1 MIENIGSI
9 NKSTKQLNDEKEVSL
24 NLDNQ
29 SNKIISGEDW
39 LINAVN
45 KIKNTNNDEI
55 NSTDIIKNLKYWITY
70 AKKAQNIAYYVND
83 DFKKDMDNVNHCYLR
98 LYHELN
104 ATYDATNEVM
114 IYDGYT
120 EKVIIDELKKQNYSK
135 KEICNAVK
143 NFSPLQLD
151 DRDINTLYELKDMQI
166 PFKVLQ
172 FKQLFKNDN
181 NLSLEQKIENY
192 MLEHNITYEDIHVEK
207 FLNKDIYMTA
217 KNISTAIKIQKLQNK
232 KMNRIR
238 NHFICFGN
246 IANLSNT
253 IKHLYKDRKNINSLS
268 AAINILRRNKNSA
281 KYEYLKEATKFCH
294 NKVVMSCDKEAQ
306 FFKENNSDF
315 KIAKHMIL
323 LGYNPNEIAKTLMNN
338 SPLLPSNEE
347 SKNIVNKAI
356 IVIKQ
361 EQIQFMAKDIS
372 KQSNVINT
380 INEDFMLEASKIL
393 KKSPNIVWS
402 EKENDMMKEVLLQ
415 KGYNKNQIQQ
425 VLEKCSPIPIEAVEK
440 EESMNLDKNN
450 NVLSNF
456 ITNEMNK
463 NLSNRAIIQHVMNKR
478 DTFTE
483 LKDKPNSMQRQIIL
497 NTIKKV
503 QKENYLFR

>member
-1 MIENIGSI
+1 MITLIENVGAI
-9 NKSTKQLNDEKEVSL
+9 NKSIRQTKIDDKSNQIIFDEFSDE
-24 NLDNQ
+24 N
-29 SNKIISGEDW
+29 W

-45 KIKNTNNDEI
+45 KFKNVRENDIELDTKK
-55 NSTDIIKNLKYWITY
+55 SLRYWINY
-70 AKKAQNIAYYVND
+70 AKKAQNIAHYIND
-83 DFKKDMDNVNHCYLR
+83 DYKNDVVNSYLK

-104 ATYDATNEVM
+104 ASYDATNDVM
-114 IYDGYT
+114 TYDGYT
-120 EKVIIDELKKQNYSK
+120 EKVIIDELKKQGFNK
-135 KEICNAVK
+135 EEICNTVK
-143 NFSPLQLD
+143 LLSPLQLENE
-151 DRDINTLYELKDMQI
+151 DIDALYKLENMKI
-166 PFKVLQ
+166 PFEVPKLN
-172 FKQLFKNDN
+172 QLFKKND

-192 MLEHNITYEDIHVEK
+192 MSEHNITYEDIDVEK
-207 FLNKDIYMTA
+207 FLDKDIYMTA
-217 KNISTAIKIQKLQNK
+217 KNISAAIKIQKLQNRRINK
-232 KMNRIR
+232 IR

-380 INEDFMLEASKIL
+380 INEDFMLEASKML

-483 LKDKPNSMQRQIIL
+483 LKDKPNSMQRQIIF

>member
-1 MIENIGSI
+1 MITLIENVGAI
-9 NKSTKQLNDEKEVSL
+9 NKSIRQTKIDDKSNQIIFDEFSDE
-24 NLDNQ
+24 N
-29 SNKIISGEDW
+29 W

-45 KIKNTNNDEI
+45 KFKNVRENDIELDTKK
-55 NSTDIIKNLKYWITY
+55 SLRYWINY
-70 AKKAQNIAYYVND
+70 AKKAQNIAHYIND
-83 DFKKDMDNVNHCYLR
+83 DYKNDVVNSYLK

-104 ATYDATNEVM
+104 ASYDATNDVM
-114 IYDGYT
+114 TYDGYT
-120 EKVIIDELKKQNYSK
+120 EKVIIDELKKQGFNK
-135 KEICNAVK
+135 EEICNTVK
-143 NFSPLQLD
+143 LLSPLQLENE
-151 DRDINTLYELKDMQI
+151 DIDALYKLENMKI
-166 PFKVLQ
+166 PFEVPKLN
-172 FKQLFKNDN
+172 QLFKKND

-192 MLEHNITYEDIHVEK
+192 MSEHNITYEDIDVEK
-207 FLNKDIYMTA
+207 FLDKDIYMTA
-217 KNISTAIKIQKLQNK
+217 KNISAAIKIQKLQNRRINK
-232 KMNRIR
+232 IR

-338 SPLLPSNEE
+338 SSLLPSNEE

-380 INEDFMLEASKIL
+380 ISEDFMLEASKIL

>member
-1 MIENIGSI
+1 MITLIENVGAI
-9 NKSTKQLNDEKEVSL
+9 NKSIRQTKIDDKSNQIIFDEFSDE
-24 NLDNQ
+24 N
-29 SNKIISGEDW
+29 W

-45 KIKNTNNDEI
+45 KFKNVRENDIELDTKK
-55 NSTDIIKNLKYWITY
+55 SLRYWINY
-70 AKKAQNIAYYVND
+70 AKKAQNIAHYIND
-83 DFKKDMDNVNHCYLR
+83 DYKNDVVNSYLK

-104 ATYDATNEVM
+104 ASYDATNDVM
-114 IYDGYT
+114 TYDGYT
-120 EKVIIDELKKQNYSK
+120 EKVIIDELKKQGFNK
-135 KEICNAVK
+135 EEICNTVK
-143 NFSPLQLD
+143 LLSPLQLENE
-151 DRDINTLYELKDMQI
+151 DIDALYKLENMKI
-166 PFKVLQ
+166 PFEVPKLN
-172 FKQLFKNDN
+172 QLFKKND

-192 MLEHNITYEDIHVEK
+192 MSEHNIAYEDIDVEK
-207 FLNKDIYMTA
+207 FLDKDIYMTA
-217 KNISTAIKIQKLQNK
+217 KNISAAIKIQKLQNRRINK
-232 KMNRIR
+232 IR

-483 LKDKPNSMQRQIIL
+483 LKDKPNSMQRQIIF

>member
-1 MIENIGSI
+1 MITLIENVGAI
-9 NKSTKQLNDEKEVSL
+9 NKSIRQTKIDDKSNQIIFDEFSDE
-24 NLDNQ
+24 N
-29 SNKIISGEDW
+29 W

-45 KIKNTNNDEI
+45 KFKNVRENDIELDTKK
-55 NSTDIIKNLKYWITY
+55 SLRYWINY
-70 AKKAQNIAYYVND
+70 AKKAQNIAHYIND
-83 DFKKDMDNVNHCYLR
+83 DYKNDVVNSYLK

-104 ATYDATNEVM
+104 ASYDATNDVM
-114 IYDGYT
+114 TYDGYT
-120 EKVIIDELKKQNYSK
+120 EKVIIDELKKQGFNK
-135 KEICNAVK
+135 EEICNTVK
-143 NFSPLQLD
+143 LLSPLQLENE
-151 DRDINTLYELKDMQI
+151 DIDALYKLENMKI
-166 PFKVLQ
+166 PFEVPKLN
-172 FKQLFKNDN
+172 QLFKKND

-192 MLEHNITYEDIHVEK
+192 MSEHNITYEDIDVEK
-207 FLNKDIYMTA
+207 FLDKDIYMTA
-217 KNISTAIKIQKLQNK
+217 KNISAAIKIQKLQNRRINK
-232 KMNRIR
+232 IR

-415 KGYNKNQIQQ
+415 KGYNKNQSQQ
-425 VLEKCSPIPIEAVEK
+425 VLEKCYPIPIEAVEK

>member
-1 MIENIGSI
+1 MIENIGAI
-9 NKSTKQLNDEKEVSL
+9 NKSIRQTKIDDKSNQIIFDEFSDE
-24 NLDNQ
+24 N
-29 SNKIISGEDW
+29 W

-45 KIKNTNNDEI
+45 KFKNVRENDIELDTKK
-55 NSTDIIKNLKYWITY
+55 SLRYWINY
-70 AKKAQNIAYYVND
+70 AKKAQNIAHYIND
-83 DFKKDMDNVNHCYLR
+83 DYKNDVVNSYLK

-104 ATYDATNEVM
+104 ASYDATNDVM
-114 IYDGYT
+114 TYDGYT
-120 EKVIIDELKKQNYSK
+120 EKVIIDELKKQGFNK
-135 KEICNAVK
+135 EEICNTVK
-143 NFSPLQLD
+143 LLSPLQLENE
-151 DRDINTLYELKDMQI
+151 DIDALYKLENMKI
-166 PFKVLQ
+166 PFEVPKLN
-172 FKQLFKNDN
+172 QLFKKND

-192 MLEHNITYEDIHVEK
+192 MSEHNITYEDIDVEK
-207 FLNKDIYMTA
+207 FLDKDIYMTA
-217 KNISTAIKIQKLQNK
+217 KNISAAIKIQKLQNRRINK
-232 KMNRIR
+232 IR

-253 IKHLYKDRKNINSLS
+253 IKSIYKNRKNIDSLS
-268 AAINILRRNKNSA
+268 AAIQILKRNKNSV
-281 KYEYLKEATKFCH
+281 KYEYLKEATNLCH

>member
-1 MIENIGSI
+1 MIENVGAI
-9 NKSTKQLNDEKEVSL
+9 NKSIRQTKIDDKSNQIIFDEFSDE
-24 NLDNQ
+24 N
-29 SNKIISGEDW
+29 W

-45 KIKNTNNDEI
+45 KFKNVRENDIELDTKK
-55 NSTDIIKNLKYWITY
+55 SLRYWINY
-70 AKKAQNIAYYVND
+70 AKKAQNIAHYIND
-83 DFKKDMDNVNHCYLR
+83 DYKNDVVNSYLK

-104 ATYDATNEVM
+104 ASYDATNDVM
-114 IYDGYT
+114 TYDGYT
-120 EKVIIDELKKQNYSK
+120 EKVIIDELKKQGFN
-135 KEICNAVK
+135 KEKICNTVK
-143 NFSPLQLD
+143 LLSPLQLENE
-151 DRDINTLYELKDMQI
+151 DIDALYKLENMKI
-166 PFKVLQ
+166 PFEVPKLN
-172 FKQLFKNDN
+172 QLFKKND

-192 MLEHNITYEDIHVEK
+192 MSEHNITYEDIDVEK
-207 FLNKDIYMTA
+207 FLDKDIYMTA
-217 KNISTAIKIQKLQNK
+217 KNISAAIKIQKLQNRRINK
-232 KMNRIR
+232 IR

-483 LKDKPNSMQRQIIL
+483 LKDKPNSMQRQIIF

>member
-1 MIENIGSI
+1 MITLIENVGAI
-9 NKSTKQLNDEKEVSL
+9 NKSIRQTKIDDKSNQIIFDEFSDE
-24 NLDNQ
+24 N
-29 SNKIISGEDW
+29 W

-45 KIKNTNNDEI
+45 KFKNVRENDIELDTKK
-55 NSTDIIKNLKYWITY
+55 SLRYWINY
-70 AKKAQNIAYYVND
+70 AKKAQNIAHYIND
-83 DFKKDMDNVNHCYLR
+83 DYKNDVVNSYLK

-104 ATYDATNEVM
+104 ASYDATNDVM
-114 IYDGYT
+114 TYDGYT
-120 EKVIIDELKKQNYSK
+120 EKVIIDELKKQGFNK
-135 KEICNAVK
+135 EEICNTVK
-143 NFSPLQLD
+143 LLSPLQLENE
-151 DRDINTLYELKDMQI
+151 DIDALYKLENMKI
-166 PFKVLQ
+166 PFEVPKLN
-172 FKQLFKNDN
+172 QLFKKND

-192 MLEHNITYEDIHVEK
+192 MSEHNITYEDIDVEK
-207 FLNKDIYMTA
+207 FLDKDIYMTA
-217 KNISTAIKIQKLQNK
+217 KNISAAIKIQKLQNRRINK
-232 KMNRIR
+232 IR

-402 EKENDMMKEVLLQ
+402 EKENDMMKQPLLQ

>member
-1 MIENIGSI
+1 MIENVGAI
-9 NKSTKQLNDEKEVSL
+9 NKSIRQTKIDDKSNQIIFDEFSDE
-24 NLDNQ
+24 N
-29 SNKIISGEDW
+29 W

-45 KIKNTNNDEI
+45 KFKNVRENDIELDTKK
-55 NSTDIIKNLKYWITY
+55 SLRYWINY
-70 AKKAQNIAYYVND
+70 AKKAQNIAHYIND
-83 DFKKDMDNVNHCYLR
+83 DYKNDVVNSYLK

-104 ATYDATNEVM
+104 ASYDATNDVM
-114 IYDGYT
+114 TYDGYT
-120 EKVIIDELKKQNYSK
+120 EKVIIDELKKQGFNK
-135 KEICNAVK
+135 EEICNTVK
-143 NFSPLQLD
+143 LLSPLQLENE
-151 DRDINTLYELKDMQI
+151 DIDALYKLENMKI
-166 PFKVLQ
+166 PFEVPKLN
-172 FKQLFKNDN
+172 QLFKKND

-192 MLEHNITYEDIHVEK
+192 MSEHNITYEDIDVEK
-207 FLNKDIYMTA
+207 FLDKDIYMTA
-217 KNISTAIKIQKLQNK
+217 KNISAAIKIQKLQNRRINK
-232 KMNRIR
+232 IR

-323 LGYNPNEIAKTLMNN
+323 LGYNQNEIAKTLMNN

-483 LKDKPNSMQRQIIL
+483 LKDKPNSMQRQIIF

>member
-1 MIENIGSI
+1 MITLIENVGAI
-9 NKSTKQLNDEKEVSL
+9 NKSIRQTKIDDKSNQIIFDEFSDE
-24 NLDNQ
+24 N
-29 SNKIISGEDW
+29 W

-45 KIKNTNNDEI
+45 KFKNVRENDIELDTKK
-55 NSTDIIKNLKYWITY
+55 SLRYWINY
-70 AKKAQNIAYYVND
+70 AKKAQNIAHYIND
-83 DFKKDMDNVNHCYLR
+83 DYKNDVVNSYLK

-104 ATYDATNEVM
+104 ASYDATNDVM
-114 IYDGYT
+114 TYDGYT
-120 EKVIIDELKKQNYSK
+120 EKVIIDELKKQGFNK
-135 KEICNAVK
+135 EEICNTVK
-143 NFSPLQLD
+143 LLSPLQLENE
-151 DRDINTLYELKDMQI
+151 DIDALYKLENMKI
-166 PFKVLQ
+166 PFEVPKLN
-172 FKQLFKNDN
+172 QLFKKND

-192 MLEHNITYEDIHVEK
+192 MSEHNITYEDIDVEK
-207 FLNKDIYMTA
+207 FLDKDIYMTA
-217 KNISTAIKIQKLQNK
+217 KNISAAIKIQKLQNRRINK
-232 KMNRIR
+232 IR

-338 SPLLPSNEE
+338 SPLLPSKKKK
-347 SKNIVNKAI
+347 KNIVNKAI

>member
-1 MIENIGSI
+1 MITLIENVGAI
-9 NKSTKQLNDEKEVSL
+9 NKSIRQTKIDDKSNQIIFDEFSDE
-24 NLDNQ
+24 N
-29 SNKIISGEDW
+29 W

-45 KIKNTNNDEI
+45 KFKNVRENDIELDTKK
-55 NSTDIIKNLKYWITY
+55 SLRYWINY
-70 AKKAQNIAYYVND
+70 AKKAQNIAHYIND
-83 DFKKDMDNVNHCYLR
+83 DYKNDVVNSYLK

-104 ATYDATNEVM
+104 ASYDATNDVM
-114 IYDGYT
+114 TYDGYT
-120 EKVIIDELKKQNYSK
+120 EKVIIDELKKQGFNK
-135 KEICNAVK
+135 EEICNTVK
-143 NFSPLQLD
+143 LLSPLQLENE
-151 DRDINTLYELKDMQI
+151 DIDALYKLENMKI
-166 PFKVLQ
+166 PFEVPKLN
-172 FKQLFKNDN
+172 QLFKKND

-192 MLEHNITYEDIHVEK
+192 MSEHNITYEDIDVEK
-207 FLNKDIYMTA
+207 FLDKDIYMTA
-217 KNISTAIKIQKLQNK
+217 KNISAAIKIQKLQNRRINK
-232 KMNRIR
+232 IR

-425 VLEKCSPIPIEAVEK
+425 VLEKCSPIPIDRKSV
-440 EESMNLDKNN
+440 
-450 NVLSNF
+450 V
-456 ITNEMNK
+456 
-463 NLSNRAIIQHVMNKR
+463 
-478 DTFTE
+478 
-483 LKDKPNSMQRQIIL
+483 
-497 NTIKKV
+497 
-503 QKENYLFR
+503 

>member
-1 MIENIGSI
+1 MITLIENVGAI
-9 NKSTKQLNDEKEVSL
+9 NKSIRQTKIDDKSNQIIFDEFSDE
-24 NLDNQ
+24 N
-29 SNKIISGEDW
+29 W

-45 KIKNTNNDEI
+45 KFKNVRENDIELDTKK
-55 NSTDIIKNLKYWITY
+55 SLRYWINY
-70 AKKAQNIAYYVND
+70 AKKAQNIAHYIND
-83 DFKKDMDNVNHCYLR
+83 DYKNDVVNSYLK

-104 ATYDATNEVM
+104 ASYDATNDVM
-114 IYDGYT
+114 TYDGYT
-120 EKVIIDELKKQNYSK
+120 EKVIIDELKKQGFNK
-135 KEICNAVK
+135 EEICNTVK
-143 NFSPLQLD
+143 LLSPLQLENE
-151 DRDINTLYELKDMQI
+151 DIDALYKLENMKI
-166 PFKVLQ
+166 PFEVPKLN
-172 FKQLFKNDN
+172 QLFKKND

-192 MLEHNITYEDIHVEK
+192 MSEHNITYEDIDVEK
-207 FLNKDIYMTA
+207 FLDKDIYMTA
-217 KNISTAIKIQKLQNK
+217 KNISAAIKIQKLQNRRINK
-232 KMNRIR
+232 IR

-380 INEDFMLEASKIL
+380 IKFK
-393 KKSPNIVWS
+393 
-402 EKENDMMKEVLLQ
+402 
-415 KGYNKNQIQQ
+415 YNT
-425 VLEKCSPIPIEAVEK
+425 C
-440 EESMNLDKNN
+440 
-450 NVLSNF
+450 
-456 ITNEMNK
+456 
-463 NLSNRAIIQHVMNKR
+463 
-478 DTFTE
+478 
-483 LKDKPNSMQRQIIL
+483 
-497 NTIKKV
+497 
-503 QKENYLFR
+503 

>member
-1 MIENIGSI
+1 MITLIENVGAI
-9 NKSTKQLNDEKEVSL
+9 NKSIRQTKIDDKSNQIIFDEFSDE
-24 NLDNQ
+24 N
-29 SNKIISGEDW
+29 W

-45 KIKNTNNDEI
+45 KFKNVRENDIELDTKK
-55 NSTDIIKNLKYWITY
+55 SLRYWINY
-70 AKKAQNIAYYVND
+70 AKKAQNIAHYIND
-83 DFKKDMDNVNHCYLR
+83 DYKNDVVNSYLK

-104 ATYDATNEVM
+104 ASYDATNDVM
-114 IYDGYT
+114 TYDGYT
-120 EKVIIDELKKQNYSK
+120 EKVIIDELKKQGFNK
-135 KEICNAVK
+135 EEICNTVK
-143 NFSPLQLD
+143 LLSPLQLENE
-151 DRDINTLYELKDMQI
+151 DIDALYKLENMKI
-166 PFKVLQ
+166 PFEVPKLN
-172 FKQLFKNDN
+172 QLFKKND

-192 MLEHNITYEDIHVEK
+192 MSEHNITYEDIDVEK
-207 FLNKDIYMTA
+207 FLDKDIYMTA
-217 KNISTAIKIQKLQNK
+217 KNISAAIKIQKLQNRRINK
-232 KMNRIR
+232 IR

-294 NKVVMSCDKEAQ
+294 NKVVMSCDKETQ

-483 LKDKPNSMQRQIIL
+483 LKDKPNSMQRQIIF

>member
-1 MIENIGSI
+1 MIENVGAI
-9 NKSTKQLNDEKEVSL
+9 NKSIRQTKIDDKSNQIIFDEFSDE
-24 NLDNQ
+24 N
-29 SNKIISGEDW
+29 W

-45 KIKNTNNDEI
+45 KFKNVRENDIELDTKK
-55 NSTDIIKNLKYWITY
+55 SLRYWINY
-70 AKKAQNIAYYVND
+70 AKKAQNIAHYIND
-83 DFKKDMDNVNHCYLR
+83 DYKNDVVNSYLK

-104 ATYDATNEVM
+104 ASYDATNDVM
-114 IYDGYT
+114 TYDGYT
-120 EKVIIDELKKQNYSK
+120 EKVIIDELKKQGFNK
-135 KEICNAVK
+135 EEICNTVK
-143 NFSPLQLD
+143 LLSPLQLENE
-151 DRDINTLYELKDMQI
+151 DIDALYKLENMKI
-166 PFKVLQ
+166 PFEVPKLN
-172 FKQLFKNDN
+172 QLFKKNDN
-181 NLSLEQKIENY
+181 LSFEQKIENY
-192 MLEHNITYEDIHVEK
+192 MSEHNITYEDIDVEK
-207 FLNKDIYMTA
+207 FLDKDIYMTA
-217 KNISTAIKIQKLQNK
+217 KNISAAIKIQKLQNRRINK
-232 KMNRIR
+232 IR

-483 LKDKPNSMQRQIIL
+483 LKDKPNSMQRQIIF

>member
-1 MIENIGSI
+1 MIENVGAI
-9 NKSTKQLNDEKEVSL
+9 NKSIRQTKIDDKSNQIIFDEFSDE
-24 NLDNQ
+24 N
-29 SNKIISGEDW
+29 W

-45 KIKNTNNDEI
+45 KFKNVRENDIELDTKK
-55 NSTDIIKNLKYWITY
+55 SLRYWINY
-70 AKKAQNIAYYVND
+70 AKKAQNIAHYIND
-83 DFKKDMDNVNHCYLR
+83 DYKNDVVNSYLK

-104 ATYDATNEVM
+104 ASYDATNDVM
-114 IYDGYT
+114 TYDGYT
-120 EKVIIDELKKQNYSK
+120 EKVIIDELKKQGFNK
-135 KEICNAVK
+135 EEICNTVK
-143 NFSPLQLD
+143 LLSPLQLENE
-151 DRDINTLYELKDMQI
+151 DIDALYKLENMKI
-166 PFKVLQ
+166 PFEVPKLN
-172 FKQLFKNDN
+172 QLFKKND

-192 MLEHNITYEDIHVEK
+192 MSEHNITYEDIDVEK
-207 FLNKDIYMTA
+207 FLDKDIYMTA
-217 KNISTAIKIQKLQNK
+217 KNISAAIKIQKLQNRRINK
-232 KMNRIR
+232 IR

-483 LKDKPNSMQRQIIL
+483 LKDKPNSMQRQIGRASCRER
-497 NTIKKV
+497 V
-503 QKENYLFR
+503 